1 MNSSYFIL
9 RVNVIDCF
17 NQIMLQCHD
26 LLLLTS
32 WWSADRVLLSL
43 FSSGLGMRL
52 GMILFMCHNI
62 LSFYQNTSMIITL
75 ICCRCVAMWKEGE
88 ESSTAHTYNYM
99 YKCTHTHTI
108 FTHHTSSHDGL
119 HQTWNNRVMSSMHK
133 QCTRGEF
140 FLSCSYVSIT
150 MVKEVSWWDYWS
162 QLTALT
168 EESFS
173 R

>member
-1 MNSSYFIL
+1 MICYYWHHGDWQTGYCS
-9 RVNVIDCF
+9 VC
-17 NQIMLQCHD
+17 
-26 LLLLTS
+26 
-32 WWSADRVLLSL
+32 SL
-43 FSSGLGMRL
+43 VVWEWGWVWF
-52 GMILFMCHNI
+52 LFMCHNI
-62 LSFYQNTSMIITL
+62 LSFYQNTSMIITT

-140 FLSCSYVSIT
+140 FTIFLSCSYVSIT